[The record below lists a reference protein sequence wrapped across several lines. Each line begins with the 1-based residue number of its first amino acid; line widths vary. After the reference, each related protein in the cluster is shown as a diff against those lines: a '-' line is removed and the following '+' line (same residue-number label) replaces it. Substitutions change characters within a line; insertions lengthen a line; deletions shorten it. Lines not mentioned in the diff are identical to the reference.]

1 MHQVPEDT
9 SCSLGAQELPEEQ
22 QDARRDDGGPA
33 MPSATSDDR
42 EQLNEQSTKNLADFL
57 DNSVEKAGEID
68 TNHRVHFIGND
79 FSNLN
84 YLVRRRASPINH
96 NQLHFGSQLSLP
108 KVCSV
113 PSEAL
118 KLPDKSLVDELIQV
132 YFSRINPGWP
142 IVDEE
147 DFMNRYRSADPRKP
161 VPLLLLYS
169 ILLVGV
175 HVSAS
180 LHKEYKSLKGCFFRR
195 AKMLI
200 DARFED
206 DRKVYV
212 QAALL
217 MTWNCDHLEDV
228 VSNSWYWVGF
238 AARTALG
245 LGMHRDTSQSR
256 MSAVTRREYI
266 RLWWVLFQF
275 DVLVSVA
282 HGRPQAM

>member
-1 MHQVPEDT
+1 MQ
-9 SCSLGAQELPEEQ
+9 
-22 QDARRDDGGPA
+22 
-33 MPSATSDDR
+33 SASSDDR
-42 EQLNEQSTKNLADFL
+42 DQLNEQTTQNLADFL
-57 DNSVEKAGEID
+57 DNSVEKADEID
-68 TNHRVHFIGND
+68 ANHRVHFIGNE

-84 YLVRRRASPINH
+84 YLVRRRASHINH
-96 NQLHFGSQLSLP
+96 NQLHFGSQHSLP
-108 KVCSV
+108 RISSA
-113 PSEAL
+113 PAEAL
-118 KLPDKSLVDELIQV
+118 KLPEKSLADELIQA

-147 DFMNRYRSADPRKP
+147 DFMERYRCTDPRKP
-161 VPLLLLYS
+161 VPLLLLHS
-169 ILLVGV
+169 ILLVGA

-180 LHKEYKSLKGCFFRR
+180 RHKDYKSLKACFFRR
-195 AKMLI
+195 AKMLM
-200 DARFED
+200 DARYEE
-206 DRKVYV
+206 DRKVYI

-217 MTWNCDHLEDV
+217 MTWNCDHLEDI

-256 MSAVTRREYI
+256 MSAVTKREWI

>member
-1 MHQVPEDT
+1 MKAH
-9 SCSLGAQELPEEQ
+9 ELPNERQ
-22 QDARRDDGGPA
+22 QDARQSYRGSA
-33 MPSATSDDR
+33 LQSATSDDR
-42 EQLNEQSTKNLADFL
+42 AQLNEQTTQNLADFL
-57 DNSVEKAGEID
+57 DHSVESPGEID
-68 TNHRVHFIGND
+68 ANHRVHFIGNE
-79 FSNLN
+79 FSNLH
-84 YLVRRRASPINH
+84 YLVRRRASHINH
-96 NQLHFGSQLSLP
+96 DQLHFASPNSLP
-108 KVCSV
+108 RTSST

-118 KLPDKSLVDELIQV
+118 RLPDKSLADELVQA

-147 DFMNRYRSADPRKP
+147 DFLNRYRSTDPRKS
-161 VPLLLLYS
+161 VPLLLLNS
-169 ILLVGV
+169 VLLVGA
-175 HVSAS
+175 HVSATRR
-180 LHKEYKSLKGCFFRR
+180 KDYKSLRACFFRR

-200 DARFED
+200 DVQYED
-206 DRKVYV
+206 DRKVYI

-217 MTWNCDHLEDV
+217 MTWNCDHLEDI

-256 MSAVTRREYI
+256 MSAVTKREWT